1 MLYRNNYPV
10 LEFDDAPDAKLNP
23 SHFAGTKF
31 DTDKLVITFFPEV
44 IEKLLGRQA
53 IREALVI
60 PGENPVAIYRFAD
73 DPGVLLTLGQ
83 VGCPACA
90 GNLDLF
96 HAMGVTRVMFC
107 GGGGVLDRNIE
118 VGQVLLPVSRAVQGR
133 LRGSRD
139 QRGDPPLPGGKRRP
153 LPAGPDMD
161 HRRHF
166 PGDARPDRAS
176 EGGRRENRGNGA
188 GRLPR
193 GRAVPR
199 LPLRRADLRRRRSVR
214 RGLVGPGLAEPGG
227 RPVRPGTAVP
237 EAPARPLT
245 AGAVPPGTWPRGAS
259 CASETD
265 PPSYRGGSVFVYL
278 FMLPPPR

>member
-60 PGENPVAIYRFAD
+60 PGENPVAVYRFAD

-118 VGQVLLPVSRAVQGR
+118 VGQVLLVEGAIRDEGFCYQYLAPSRVGYADPGTNAAILRFLEENGVPCLQG
-133 LRGSRD
+133 LTWTT
-139 QRGDPPLPGGKRRP
+139 
-153 LPAGPDMD
+153 
-161 HRRHF
+161 
-166 PGDARPDRAS
+166 DAIFRETPDRIARRKE
-176 EGGRRENRGNGA
+176 EGAKIVEMEQAGCLAVARFHGFRYGALIYGGDDLSGEAWSGRGWRSREGVRY
-188 GRLPR
+188 
-193 GRAVPR
+193 
-199 LPLRRADLRRRRSVR
+199 DLVQLCRKLLHV
-214 RGLVGPGLAEPGG
+214 L
-227 RPVRPGTAVP
+227 
-237 EAPARPLT
+237 
-245 AGAVPPGTWPRGAS
+245 
-259 CASETD
+259 
-265 PPSYRGGSVFVYL
+265 
-278 FMLPPPR
+278 

>member
-60 PGENPVAIYRFAD
+60 PGENPVAVYRFAD

-118 VGQVLLPVSRAVQGR
+118 VGQVLLVEGAIRDEGFSYQYLAPSRVVYADPGTNAAILRFLQENGVPCLQG
-133 LRGSRD
+133 LTWTT
-139 QRGDPPLPGGKRRP
+139 
-153 LPAGPDMD
+153 
-161 HRRHF
+161 
-166 PGDARPDRAS
+166 DAIFRETPDRIALRKE
-176 EGGRRENRGNGA
+176 EGAKIVEMEQAGCLAVARFRGFRYGALIYGGDDLSGEEWSDRGWQSREGVRY
-188 GRLPR
+188 
-193 GRAVPR
+193 
-199 LPLRRADLRRRRSVR
+199 DLVQLCRKLLHV
-214 RGLVGPGLAEPGG
+214 L
-227 RPVRPGTAVP
+227 
-237 EAPARPLT
+237 
-245 AGAVPPGTWPRGAS
+245 
-259 CASETD
+259 
-265 PPSYRGGSVFVYL
+265 
-278 FMLPPPR
+278 